1 MTRKPGTAHAT
12 GTQAAG
18 KKGSAATPVNSPS
31 GLGGSAPS
39 SSGTITAGNS
49 KSNCIT
55 PSLPDGVLSQSVLDG
70 ITSSTG
76 VTYNCVS
83 TFANPM
89 PTWAEWEAPWQAK
102 AAYGWTTWLAA
113 SPAHQVVMSMDLIPQ
128 AVANNADPLTWE
140 QACASGDYNQYATAL
155 AQDLASAGEGG
166 IVIRLGTEAN
176 GTWEADYVG
185 TSSAEMSDWA
195 KCYANEVTAMRAVA
209 GTSFLFIWNPNI
221 CAENIP
227 LSMWYP
233 GNSYVNI
240 VGADAYDLDC
250 ETLKTVGQEGW
261 NPFATDNATSS
272 SSSPDFPS
280 LVNIEAFAAAN
291 GKPLSFPE
299 WGLSAGDDAT
309 YVTDMV
315 SYFNAHDFSFES
327 YTDNGHDDV
336 AQLGSSAPEG
346 TAAYAQAFK

>member
-1 MTRKPGTAHAT
+1 
-12 GTQAAG
+12 
-18 KKGSAATPVNSPS
+18 
-31 GLGGSAPS
+31 
-39 SSGTITAGNS
+39 
-49 KSNCIT
+49 
-55 PSLPDGVLSQSVLDG
+55 
-70 ITSSTG
+70 
-76 VTYNCVS
+76 VS

-102 AAYGWTTWLAA
+102 AAYGWTRWLAA
-113 SPAHQVVMSMDLIPQ
+113 SSAHQMIMSMDLIPQ
-128 AVANNADPLTWE
+128 AVSNNSDPLTWE

-185 TSSAEMSDWA
+185 TSSTEMSDWA

-209 GTSFLFIWNPNI
+209 GTNFLFIWNPNI

-233 GNSYVNI
+233 GNSYVDI

-250 ETLKTVGQEGW
+250 ETIKTVGQEGW
-261 NPFATDNATSS
+261 NAYETDNATSS

-280 LVNIEAFAAAN
+280 LANIEAFAVTN

-299 WGLSAGDDAT
+299 WGLSAGDDPA

-315 SYFNAHDFSFES
+315 SYFHADDFSFES
-327 YTDNGHDDV
+327 YTDNGHDGV